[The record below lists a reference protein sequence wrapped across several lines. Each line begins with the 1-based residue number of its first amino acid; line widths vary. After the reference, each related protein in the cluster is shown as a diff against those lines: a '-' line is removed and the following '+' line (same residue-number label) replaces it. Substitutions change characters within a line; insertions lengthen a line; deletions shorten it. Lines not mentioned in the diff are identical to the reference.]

1 MKKIILF
8 LAVFA
13 IVANAAASLRSELLK
28 RLEKIQEKG
37 IMLGHHDDP
46 VYGTTWKW
54 EEGRS
59 DILETAGDYP
69 AIMEFDLG
77 GLELGWDK
85 NLDKVPFE
93 RIHKEIVNHYERG
106 GIVAISWHPFNP
118 TNGKDAWFKPAGN
131 AVTAILPGGA
141 LNPKFNKWLDKVA
154 SFIMSLKDKN
164 GDVIPV
170 LFRPWHEMNGGWFW
184 WGASDCTLEEYRQ
197 LYQYTHKRISEK
209 VCDNLVWGYS
219 PNLASNESE
228 ENFMKYYPGDEYVD
242 LIGIDVYQMAADSV
256 YQGDLRKEFDVM
268 KIVGEKHNKLVA
280 LTETGNKT
288 VSHPKWFTE
297 TLLPVLEEY
306 KLCYALLW
314 RNAWDNPKEVYA
326 SAPNLPTAKDFK
338 KFCKNKRILMNKDIK
353 KMK

>member
-1 MKKIILF
+1 
-8 LAVFA
+8 
-13 IVANAAASLRSELLK
+13 
-28 RLEKIQEKG
+28 
-37 IMLGHHDDP
+37 
-46 VYGTTWKW
+46 
-54 EEGRS
+54 
-59 DILETAGDYP
+59 
-69 AIMEFDLG
+69 
-77 GLELGWDK
+77 
-85 NLDKVPFE
+85 
-93 RIHKEIVNHYERG
+93 
-106 GIVAISWHPFNP
+106 
-118 TNGKDAWFKPAGN
+118 
-131 AVTAILPGGA
+131 
-141 LNPKFNKWLDKVA
+141 
-154 SFIMSLKDKN
+154 MSLKDKN

-184 WGASDCTLEEYRQ
+184 WGASDCTPEEYRQ

-338 KFCKNKRILMNKDIK
+338 KFCKNKRILMNKNIK

>member
-93 RIHKEIVNHYERG
+93 RIHKEIVNHY
-106 GIVAISWHPFNP
+106 
-118 TNGKDAWFKPAGN
+118 
-131 AVTAILPGGA
+131 
-141 LNPKFNKWLDKVA
+141 
-154 SFIMSLKDKN
+154 
-164 GDVIPV
+164 
-170 LFRPWHEMNGGWFW
+170 
-184 WGASDCTLEEYRQ
+184 
-197 LYQYTHKRISEK
+197 
-209 VCDNLVWGYS
+209 
-219 PNLASNESE
+219 
-228 ENFMKYYPGDEYVD
+228 
-242 LIGIDVYQMAADSV
+242 
-256 YQGDLRKEFDVM
+256 
-268 KIVGEKHNKLVA
+268 
-280 LTETGNKT
+280 
-288 VSHPKWFTE
+288 
-297 TLLPVLEEY
+297 
-306 KLCYALLW
+306 
-314 RNAWDNPKEVYA
+314 
-326 SAPNLPTAKDFK
+326 
-338 KFCKNKRILMNKDIK
+338 
-353 KMK
+353 

>member
-184 WGASDCTLEEYRQ
+184 WGASDCTPEEYRQ
-197 LYQYTHKRISEK
+197 AY
-209 VCDNLVWGYS
+209 
-219 PNLASNESE
+219 
-228 ENFMKYYPGDEYVD
+228 F
-242 LIGIDVYQMAADSV
+242 
-256 YQGDLRKEFDVM
+256 
-268 KIVGEKHNKLVA
+268 
-280 LTETGNKT
+280 
-288 VSHPKWFTE
+288 
-297 TLLPVLEEY
+297 
-306 KLCYALLW
+306 
-314 RNAWDNPKEVYA
+314 
-326 SAPNLPTAKDFK
+326 
-338 KFCKNKRILMNKDIK
+338 
-353 KMK
+353 